1 MCFPCHGGIKG
12 VAIMG
17 VDDEAK
23 VWHLSDSSN
32 GCTAQPSS
40 ASRAQTLGM
49 YFLFS
54 LILLKRP
61 WQDLFNGVYVRD
73 MMLGLLYMF
82 SLLDWSLLL
91 LQALLW
97 LTFFFAPTDYH
108 MNGALCIFATS
119 SFMLPAACAQFNL
132 LARVNV
138 RWSNKS
144 LLADS
149 RSKRLLKR
157 LRRWT

>member
-61 WQDLFNGVYVRD
+61 WQDLFNGVYVGD
-73 MMLGLLYMF
+73 MM
-82 SLLDWSLLL
+82 
-91 LQALLW
+91 
-97 LTFFFAPTDYH
+97 
-108 MNGALCIFATS
+108 
-119 SFMLPAACAQFNL
+119 
-132 LARVNV
+132 
-138 RWSNKS
+138 
-144 LLADS
+144 
-149 RSKRLLKR
+149 
-157 LRRWT
+157 